1 MKLISII
8 SVVKNGGLYLEQTI
22 NKIIN
27 QKNIDFEYIV
37 IDGGSTDNSID
48 IIKKYQSCLSYW
60 SSEKDE
66 GISDA
71 FNKGIKHSKGKFINF
86 QGDGDGF
93 LNEYSIFNLFKDV
106 DTNYYDLICGR
117 INRINLD
124 DSLIFTSPNIS
135 NFKKRNLLFRMLL
148 SHQGLFTK
156 RELFEQYG
164 YFDLKLKYSMDYEH
178 LMRMYHHFPKLYFKN
193 TVVANFRKDGR
204 GTGKEKEILLEYH
217 YSRTK
222 NKVSNKFDIYFI
234 YLWSL
239 FKLFIKKIIRRTE

>member
-1 MKLISII
+1 VKLISVI

-27 QKNIDFEYIV
+27 QKNVDFEYII

-71 FNKGIKHSKGKFINF
+71 FNKGIKHLKGKFINF

-148 SHQGLFTK
+148 PHQGLFTK
-156 RELFEQYG
+156 T
-164 YFDLKLKYSMDYEH
+164 
-178 LMRMYHHFPKLYFKN
+178 LY
-193 TVVANFRKDGR
+193 
-204 GTGKEKEILLEYH
+204 LLI
-217 YSRTK
+217 
-222 NKVSNKFDIYFI
+222 DII
-234 YLWSL
+234 PQ
-239 FKLFIKKIIRRTE
+239 